1 LKGWQMF
8 GKIKELKALGLNK
21 AQAARNL
28 GVDYKTVTKYWD
40 ITPSEYAELLKEAES
55 RTKKIDKY
63 KEQILEWIKEFRD
76 MSSSQ
81 IYDWLKE
88 RYGKLDFKDRTL
100 RLYVNKLRNEYN
112 LPKVLEVRQYEE
124 VPETPMGYQAQVD
137 MGEIWLLRPDKTRVK
152 VYCFAMVL
160 SHSRYKYA
168 IWSDKPFT
176 TQTFID
182 AHNKAFEYFGGMP
195 VEIVY
200 DQDKLAAVDENYG
213 DIIYTEGFQYFID
226 IMKFKVYMCR
236 KGDPETKGKV
246 EAVVKYL
253 KYGFADH
260 RTFYDI
266 DSFSDDCIKWLE
278 RTGNAKV
285 HEVTKKIPAEVFE
298 FERQHLRPAP
308 QIFDNTNNKDSL
320 TYTVRKNNTVL
331 YKQNRYQVPKGTY
344 TPGKTVEL
352 ILNGNEIDIVDAGTG
367 EVIVHHKLS
376 TKKGELVKISHP
388 ERDRSK
394 SIDEVYK
401 RALEVLGEDDNARI
415 LLDNI
420 RKEKSRYA
428 KDQFKLIIDAVEKV
442 NSDIVKYAVNYCV
455 NRELWSAVL
464 FKDTVEYLKLEIE
477 NQKDRK
483 NILSQISISS
493 KYYGVKPEI
502 RSINDYINALKED
515 NTKWKN

>member
-266 DSFSDDCIKWLE
+266 DSFNDDCIKWL
-278 RTGNAKV
+278 
-285 HEVTKKIPAEVFE
+285 
-298 FERQHLRPAP
+298 
-308 QIFDNTNNKDSL
+308 
-320 TYTVRKNNTVL
+320 
-331 YKQNRYQVPKGTY
+331 
-344 TPGKTVEL
+344 
-352 ILNGNEIDIVDAGTG
+352 
-367 EVIVHHKLS
+367 
-376 TKKGELVKISHP
+376 
-388 ERDRSK
+388 
-394 SIDEVYK
+394 
-401 RALEVLGEDDNARI
+401 
-415 LLDNI
+415 
-420 RKEKSRYA
+420 
-428 KDQFKLIIDAVEKV
+428 
-442 NSDIVKYAVNYCV
+442 
-455 NRELWSAVL
+455 
-464 FKDTVEYLKLEIE
+464 
-477 NQKDRK
+477 
-483 NILSQISISS
+483 
-493 KYYGVKPEI
+493 
-502 RSINDYINALKED
+502 
-515 NTKWKN
+515 

>member
-1 LKGWQMF
+1 MF

-182 AHNKAFEYFGGMP
+182 A
-195 VEIVY
+195 
-200 DQDKLAAVDENYG
+200 Q
-213 DIIYTEGFQYFID
+213 
-226 IMKFKVYMCR
+226 
-236 KGDPETKGKV
+236 
-246 EAVVKYL
+246 
-253 KYGFADH
+253 
-260 RTFYDI
+260 
-266 DSFSDDCIKWLE
+266 
-278 RTGNAKV
+278 
-285 HEVTKKIPAEVFE
+285 
-298 FERQHLRPAP
+298 
-308 QIFDNTNNKDSL
+308 
-320 TYTVRKNNTVL
+320 
-331 YKQNRYQVPKGTY
+331 
-344 TPGKTVEL
+344 
-352 ILNGNEIDIVDAGTG
+352 
-367 EVIVHHKLS
+367 
-376 TKKGELVKISHP
+376 
-388 ERDRSK
+388 
-394 SIDEVYK
+394 
-401 RALEVLGEDDNARI
+401 
-415 LLDNI
+415 
-420 RKEKSRYA
+420 
-428 KDQFKLIIDAVEKV
+428 
-442 NSDIVKYAVNYCV
+442 
-455 NRELWSAVL
+455 
-464 FKDTVEYLKLEIE
+464 
-477 NQKDRK
+477 
-483 NILSQISISS
+483 
-493 KYYGVKPEI
+493 
-502 RSINDYINALKED
+502 
-515 NTKWKN
+515 